1 MKTKHDYILGVI
13 QRKNEKYSFKIW
25 SVINLW

>member
-25 SVINLW
+25 VW